1 MPTASTTHVAKIVI
15 GTPIRKV
22 VGASVQELN
31 DLTNVTITNAQD
43 GDVLQ
48 FEASTNKFVNKDT
61 LSGGTY

>member
-15 GTPIRKV
+15 GTPIRRV

-31 DLTNVTITNAQD
+31 DLSNVTITNAQD
-43 GDVLQ
+43 GDILQ
-48 FEASTNKFVNKDT
+48 FEAASNKFVNKGQ

>member
-15 GTPIRKV
+15 GTPIRRV

-31 DLTNVTITNAQD
+31 DLSNVTITNAQD
-43 GDVLQ
+43 GDILQ
-48 FEASTNKFVNKDT
+48 FEAASNQCVNKGQ

>member
-1 MPTASTTHVAKIVI
+1 MPTASTTHVAKIVV
-15 GTPIRKV
+15 GTPIRRV

-31 DLTNVTITNAQD
+31 DLSNVTITNVQD

-48 FEASTNKFVNKDT
+48 FEASTNKFVNKAT

>member
-48 FEASTNKFVNKDT
+48 FEASTNKFVNKAT